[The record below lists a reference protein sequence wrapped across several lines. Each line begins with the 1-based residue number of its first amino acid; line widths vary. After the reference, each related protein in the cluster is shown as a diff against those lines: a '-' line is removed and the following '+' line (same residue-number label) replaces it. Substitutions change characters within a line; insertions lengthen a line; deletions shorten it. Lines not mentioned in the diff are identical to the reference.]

1 MDKVKTAT
9 GKEFDCDFFSSIPE
23 PPRLYLNIV
32 NTTFSRVAEV
42 FFNSAETVQL
52 WCGQYYF
59 AQFTRLVSISPDNGS
74 VQVALAKE

>member
-1 MDKVKTAT
+1 MDKITTAT

-32 NTTFSRVAEV
+32 NTTFARVAEV
-42 FFNSAETVQL
+42 FFNPTETMQL
-52 WCGQYYF
+52 RCGRYYF
-59 AQFTRLVSISPDNGS
+59 AQFTRLVSISPGNGA